1 MQRWIR
7 LFMIS
12 MMVLIVQACDNNVI
26 RYEPLG
32 QNAKVLAFGDS
43 ITLGYGVGAQESY
56 PYVLSELS
64 DWQVIN
70 AGIVGEMAE
79 TANNRIDAAMVQHQP
94 KLVLIELGG
103 NDFLNNVEDS
113 AVKENLR
120 RIIRRVKRHN
130 AIPVLIAIPA
140 LSSSMTVTTNIEDS
154 PIYADLARE
163 EEINVVPDVFSM
175 LLRTPRYKKDLV
187 HPNGEGYRV
196 LGEAIYLQ
204 LHGMGLVH

>member
-7 LFMIS
+7 LFMIG
-12 MMVLIVQACDNNVI
+12 MIALIVQACDNNVI

-32 QNAKVLAFGDS
+32 QDAKVLAFGDS

-64 DWQVIN
+64 GWQVIN
-70 AGIVGEMAE
+70 AGIGGETAE
-79 TANNRIDAAMVQHQP
+79 AANNRIDAAMVQHQP

-103 NDFLNNVEDS
+103 NDFLNNVEPS

-140 LSSSMTVTTNIEDS
+140 LSSSMMVTTNIEDA

>member
-1 MQRWIR
+1 
-7 LFMIS
+7 MIG
-12 MMVLIVQACDNNVI
+12 MIALIVQACDNNVI

-32 QNAKVLAFGDS
+32 QDAKVLAFGDS

-64 DWQVIN
+64 GWQVIN
-70 AGIVGEMAE
+70 AGIGGETAE
-79 TANNRIDAAMVQHQP
+79 AANNRIDAAMVQHQP

-103 NDFLNNVEDS
+103 NDFLNNVEPS

-140 LSSSMTVTTNIEDS
+140 LSSSMMVTTNIEDA